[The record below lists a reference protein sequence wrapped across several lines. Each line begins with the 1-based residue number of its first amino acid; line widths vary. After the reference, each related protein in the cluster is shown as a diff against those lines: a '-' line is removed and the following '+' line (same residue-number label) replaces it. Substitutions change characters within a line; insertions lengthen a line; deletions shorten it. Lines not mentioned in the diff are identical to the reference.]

1 MALLVLVP
9 FRWSDNKMQKVKV
22 KEGRGTQSSL
32 FTLFPCLEQVI
43 SREGACPT
51 AELCPQSSSWKRH
64 EQRRVEG
71 DV

>member
-1 MALLVLVP
+1 
-9 FRWSDNKMQKVKV
+9 MQKVKV

-32 FTLFPCLEQVI
+32 FTPFPCLEQVI
-43 SREGACPT
+43 SREGACPA
-51 AELCPQSSSWKRH
+51 AELCPQSSSWQRR